1 MSAFFNSDVVR
12 AEMAE
17 IQELQEEIYT
27 NVFKFPTM
35 SKEDQHYH
43 VEVLERLCEKQRVMY
58 TRLSL
63 SDDPEA
69 KQMKKNIIEG
79 ASQMGLP
86 QNVDM
91 NTLFK
96 NMGDMVEMM
105 KNQVDNDQFSL

>member
-35 SKEDQHYH
+35 SKEDQLYH
-43 VEVLERLCEKQRVMY
+43 VEILERLCEKQKVMY

-69 KQMKKNIIEG
+69 KQMKKNILAG

-86 QNVDM
+86 TNVDM
-91 NTLFK
+91 NILFSQ
-96 NMGDMVEMM
+96 MGQMVEMM
-105 KNQVDNDQFSL
+105 RNQLDPD

>member
-1 MSAFFNSDVVR
+1 MSFFDSDVVR

-35 SKEDQHYH
+35 SKEDQRYH
-43 VEVLERLCEKQRVMY
+43 VDILERLCEKQRVMY

-69 KQMKKNIIEG
+69 KQMKKNIIAG
-79 ASQMGLP
+79 ASQMGIP
-86 QNVDM
+86 TNIDINV
-91 NTLFK
+91 LFSQMK
-96 NMGDMVEMM
+96 QMVEKM
-105 KNQVDNDQFSL
+105 KESLDSE